1 MEILVENMERHV
13 KNYLEAMNWDGMT
26 YMPCE
31 DCGRNPINDIHH
43 VEPRSKF
50 GSKEKDKQDH
60 ISNLIGL
67 CRLCHDC
74 AHGPKSREIKQQHK
88 EIINC
93 RAFQRI

>member
-1 MEILVENMERHV
+1 MD
-13 KNYLEAMNWDGMT
+13 WDGMT

-31 DCGRNPINDIHH
+31 DCGRSPIQDIHH

-50 GSKEKDKQDH
+50 GSTKKHEQDK

-67 CRLCHDC
+67 CRDCHNK
-74 AHGPKSREIKQQHK
+74 AHGPKSREIKDKHK
-88 EIINC
+88 QIINS